1 MEHKN
6 VSSLFTIHSRAI
18 HDHSR
23 SVADK
28 KIILNYCNYV
38 NLFLKS
44 TCSSCYLF
52 FNTKKKQKKGQLST
66 KSANLFIYNWLNY
79 G

>member
-44 TCSSCYLF
+44 TCSSCYLL
-52 FNTKKKQKKGQLST
+52 FNSQKKAKKRVNYPLNRLT
-66 KSANLFIYNWLNY
+66 YLFTI

>member
-28 KIILNYCNYV
+28 KIILETNWN
-38 NLFLKS
+38 NENKK
-44 TCSSCYLF
+44 YLF
-52 FNTKKKQKKGQLST
+52 QFVN
-66 KSANLFIYNWLNY
+66 
-79 G
+79 